1 MSRQATTRIPVSGLH
16 GCWPVLCA
24 AALLSACATPPMP
37 AEELPPAVAVALI
50 DETAMLPLL
59 DYSQRLQRMSPQE
72 LQGQRAV
79 LEELPST
86 PATDLRLAM
95 LLAQPRGP
103 LDLVRALRLLQAVLS
118 AGEPAA
124 LSVHPLARTLAT
136 QYRERLQLVRQ
147 RARLRLQLQD
157 SEQRGDELQDKLDA
171 LTAIERSLPVR
182 PTGGSR
188 PQGIP

>member
-1 MSRQATTRIPVSGLH
+1 
-16 GCWPVLCA
+16 
-24 AALLSACATPPMP
+24 MP
-37 AEELPPAVAVALI
+37 AEELPPAVAVAVI